1 MILPIF
7 LYGQPVLR
15 KETEEVPAD
24 YPDLRVLIDDMFET
38 LTVAEG
44 CGLAAPQVGKSLR
57 LFVVDGTE
65 LKEEYPEC
73 DGFKQPFINPEILEE
88 SEEKIAYSEGCLSL
102 PGISEN
108 VIRPKSV
115 LVRYQDINGEE
126 HEEWLEGFR
135 SRIFQHEYD
144 HIEGNVF
151 TDRISPIRRQFVKG
165 KLMNI
170 AKGRTIPKYKFK
182 KNV

>member
-1 MILPIF
+1 M
-7 LYGQPVLR
+7 R

-73 DGFKQPFINPEILEE
+73 DE
-88 SEEKIAYSEGCLSL
+88 
-102 PGISEN
+102 
-108 VIRPKSV
+108 
-115 LVRYQDINGEE
+115 
-126 HEEWLEGFR
+126 
-135 SRIFQHEYD
+135 
-144 HIEGNVF
+144 
-151 TDRISPIRRQFVKG
+151 RRG
-165 KLMNI
+165 HSCSYGGSGG
-170 AKGRTIPKYKFK
+170 A
-182 KNV
+182 